1 MKLIDK
7 IKSSETIKG
16 LLLAHL
22 IILLQLLVVAAIGV
36 TVVLIG
42 GVARYLLW
50 VLLGGAAA
58 LLVLAFVLYRRARS
72 GGRELINSLDM
83 SALKGRPFE
92 ISFLGGMMSFKVGDV
107 DAPAALEHHVGR
119 PIAQLEDMEAIRKR
133 ELAELAHLLADD
145 LISAEEFTSAR
156 QKIMQAN

>member
-1 MKLIDK
+1 MKFIDK
-7 IKSSETIKG
+7 IKNSETIKG
-16 LLLAHL
+16 LFLAHL
-22 IILLQLLVVAAIGV
+22 IILLQLLVVAAIGL

-50 VLLGGAAA
+50 VLLGGGAF
-58 LLVLAFVLYRRARS
+58 LLLLAYVLYRRARS

-83 SALKGRPFE
+83 TALKGRPFE
-92 ISFLGGMMSFKVGDV
+92 ISFLGGMMSFKVGDPT
-107 DAPAALEHHVGR
+107 APAALEHRIGR
-119 PIAQLEDMEAIRKR
+119 PMAQLEDMETIRKR

-145 LISAEEFTSAR
+145 LISAEEFINAR